1 MLHSLAQVVAA
12 QIGGDLV
19 EPRRKALE
27 VAQPVQLA
35 IGADK
40 ALLAEV
46 SRFFGIAAVA
56 ERKAVKAA
64 LPAPDQDI
72 ERLVLASPEAQDEI
86 GVAHTPLRR
95 ETSTKSF
102 TRGEFCGKSS
112 GKFRVTYAIYKV
124 IRRWTQMDAE

>member
-1 MLHSLAQVVAA
+1 MGTAACFLVGVERNVLRSLAQMVAA

-19 EPRRKALE
+19 EPRRKALG

-56 ERKAVKAA
+56 EREAVEAA
-64 LPAPDQDI
+64 LPAPDQGI
-72 ERLVLASPEAQDEI
+72 ERLVLAGLEALDEI

-95 ETSTKSF
+95 GASTKSF
-102 TRGEFCGKSS
+102 TRE
-112 GKFRVTYAIYKV
+112 KFY
-124 IRRWTQMDAE
+124 

>member
-1 MLHSLAQVVAA
+1 MGPGACFLVLVERNVLHSLAQVVAA

-19 EPRRKALE
+19 EPRRKALG

-56 ERKAVKAA
+56 EREAVEAA
-64 LPAPDQDI
+64 LPAPDQGI
-72 ERLVLASPEAQDEI
+72 ERLVLAGLEALDEI

-95 ETSTKSF
+95 GPSTKSF
-102 TRGEFCGKSS
+102 TRGKC
-112 GKFRVTYAIYKV
+112 
-124 IRRWTQMDAE
+124 

>member
-1 MLHSLAQVVAA
+1 MRLGTCFLVRIERNVLHSLAQVVAA

-19 EPRRKALE
+19 EPRRKALG

-56 ERKAVKAA
+56 KRKAVEAA
-64 LPAPDQDI
+64 LLAPYQAI
-72 ERLVLASPEAQDEI
+72 ERLVLASPEAQDAI
-86 GVAHTPLRR
+86 GVAHTSLRR

-102 TRGEFCGKSS
+102 TRGEC
-112 GKFRVTYAIYKV
+112 
-124 IRRWTQMDAE
+124 